1 MRVSVNVRDTSLN
14 TSNLNFQGYQKPQYE
29 TKLNLV
35 ALMDIF
41 TILVFF
47 LLLNSGDS
55 SQIQNAEFVKLPDS
69 SASAA
74 SHIEATVLI
83 GAGEIWLNKEKIIT
97 IAEALKLNSKQI
109 TPLAEKLTEYANKRG
124 ELTSYEKANGLAVTI
139 MGDKT
144 VPFSLLERV
153 MATCSS
159 QNFRDISLA
168 VNRVAANTIMNTSS
182 LQSDS
187 QNSTQTPVNTNRE
200 ADTNK
205 TGGGQ

>member
-1 MRVSVNVRDTSLN
+1 MRDTSLN

-97 IAEALKLNSKQI
+97 IEEVLKSNNKQI
-109 TPLAEKLTEYANKRG
+109 APLAQKLTEYANKRG
-124 ELTSYEKANGLAVTI
+124 ELTSYEKENGLAVTI

-168 VNRVAANTIMNTSS
+168 VNRVAANTIMNASTSK
-182 LQSDS
+182 SDS
-187 QNSTQTPVNTNRE
+187 Q
-200 ADTNK
+200 DTTKSSSITEQDAIINK
-205 TGGGQ
+205 AGGGQ

>member
-1 MRVSVNVRDTSLN
+1 VRDTSLN

-97 IAEALKLNSKQI
+97 IEEVLKSNNKQI
-109 TPLAEKLTEYANKRG
+109 APLAQKLTEYANKRG
-124 ELTSYEKANGLAVTI
+124 ELTSYEKENGLAVTI

-168 VNRVAANTIMNTSS
+168 VNRVAANTIMNASTSK
-182 LQSDS
+182 SDS
-187 QNSTQTPVNTNRE
+187 Q
-200 ADTNK
+200 DTTKSSSITEQDAIINK
-205 TGGGQ
+205 AGGGQ